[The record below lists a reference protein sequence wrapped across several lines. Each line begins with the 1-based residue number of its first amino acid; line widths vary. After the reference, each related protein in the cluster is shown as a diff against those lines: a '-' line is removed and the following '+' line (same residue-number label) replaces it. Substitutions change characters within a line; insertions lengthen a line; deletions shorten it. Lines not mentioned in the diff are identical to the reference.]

1 MATRPYAPECA
12 ANSSAHSCPWC
23 DARMNSARLPDC
35 GRLVP
40 CETGEGSSVPGQ
52 MRVSAT
58 DEPAFFSMLGVIVED
73 NLGPKPVARLTGGT
87 RKALGSGHRADD
99 SDVEEGCD
107 MEACDARG

>member
-1 MATRPYAPECA
+1 
-12 ANSSAHSCPWC
+12 
-23 DARMNSARLPDC
+23 
-35 GRLVP
+35 
-40 CETGEGSSVPGQ
+40 

-73 NLGPKPVARLTGGT
+73 NLGPKPVARPTGGT

-107 MEACDARG
+107 MEACDARGPRERRLARFSLVRILAACQAAVGIRFGFTRHL